1 MYFCPQCNYTF
12 DIAKSTLNKKIIE
25 NPDEL
30 IKIIKDIELSDLVN
44 YNINF
49 IKKDILPAEVPF
61 IDAIKLR
68 VALQNILDGDTA
80 FNNGNLEA
88 EDTDKVTDE
97 SYQVQLAKNEIKFLN
112 TQLYNEYK
120 KVKKLKQEVIYL
132 EDKRADREQ
141 ELEHISHK
149 LLNKSLGY
157 REDD

>member
-1 MYFCPQCNYTF
+1 MIR
-12 DIAKSTLNKKIIE
+12 D
-25 NPDEL
+25 
-30 IKIIKDIELSDLVN
+30 DLEE
-44 YNINF
+44 F
-49 IKKDILPAEVPF
+49 IKRDILPAEVPH

-88 EDTDKVTDE
+88 EDTNKVTDE

-120 KVKKLKQEVIYL
+120 KVKQLKQEVMYL
-132 EDKRADREQ
+132 EDKLADREQ

-157 REDD
+157 REDDQLPQLNWIEQQTSNLQVAGSSPAGCAKIIKEIMYYDN

>member
-1 MYFCPQCNYTF
+1 MIR
-12 DIAKSTLNKKIIE
+12 D
-25 NPDEL
+25 
-30 IKIIKDIELSDLVN
+30 DLEE
-44 YNINF
+44 F

-120 KVKKLKQEVIYL
+120 KVKQLKQEVIYL
-132 EDKRADREQ
+132 EDKLADREQ